1 MRKVKILILC
11 AAGMSSGLIVDSIKE
26 HAEALNVEVDVHCA
40 PSLRYRECEYK
51 GLDAL
56 LFAPQV
62 RSQAEEIKKYVSS
75 LGENVPTMVIA
86 MRDYG
91 LIKGESILK
100 QVLTLLDKE
109 D

>member
-26 HAEALNVEVDVHCA
+26 HAAAMDVDVDVHCA
-40 PSLRYRECEYK
+40 PSLRYRECDYE
-51 GLDAL
+51 GLDVL

-62 RSQAEEIKKYVSS
+62 RSQADEIRKYVEE
-75 LGENVPTMVIA
+75 LHENVPAMVIA

-91 LIKGESILK
+91 LIRGESILK
-100 QVLTLLDKE
+100 QALQVIDAQ
-109 D
+109 